1 MKYLGL
7 FSLSVW
13 LIAQG
18 VGNLFNISFIKDE
31 KILPYVNLAAG
42 VFLVLCIIKIK
53 RGEIGLLFLGIWAV
67 LQSSLFL
74 FNFSFPY
81 SNMVVHSLGIIA
93 GAFLIFKI

>member
-18 VGNLFNISFIKDE
+18 IGNLFGISFIKDE

-42 VFLVLCIIKIK
+42 VFLVLCIFKIK
-53 RGEIGLLFLGIWAV
+53 RGELGLLFLGFWAV

-74 FNFSFPY
+74 FHFNFPY
-81 SNMVVHSLGIIA
+81 SNIAVHSFGIIT
-93 GAFLIFKI
+93 GVLLIFKI